1 MRCDSL
7 RFMGA
12 NCLIVPLTILSVYYR
27 YKEAN
32 VLSDEN
38 VINTKASEIITGMIT
53 LMYKYQ
59 SQDARAREFIET

>member
-1 MRCDSL
+1 MNV
-7 RFMGA
+7 
-12 NCLIVPLTILSVYYR
+12 NCLIVPLTILSVYYQ

-32 VLSDEN
+32 ILSDEN
-38 VINTKASEIITGMIT
+38 SNNTNASEIITGMIT